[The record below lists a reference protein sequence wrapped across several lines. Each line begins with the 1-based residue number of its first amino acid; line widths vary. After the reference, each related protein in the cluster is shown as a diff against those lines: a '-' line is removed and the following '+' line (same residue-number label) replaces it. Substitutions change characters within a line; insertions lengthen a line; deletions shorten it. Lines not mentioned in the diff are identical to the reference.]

1 MGTVPR
7 DNATV
12 FVLDDDSSM
21 LRATARG
28 LKTAGYQVEAFGSP
42 DQFLARP
49 LYNGVGCLVVD
60 LRMAGMNGL
69 EVQYAVKRAGSTLPV
84 IFLSGY
90 GDVPTTVKAMQ
101 AGAVDFLT
109 RPYSLEQL
117 LRAVSLAVEKHR
129 EGLLTSLETT
139 QMRRKL
145 RLLTARERDVC
156 RLVVQG
162 LLNKQIAG
170 DLGAA
175 EGTIKIHRRRVMQ
188 KLGVDSVA
196 ELVRLVDRAGPL

>member
-1 MGTVPR
+1 LS

-12 FVLDDDSSM
+12 FVLDDDASM

-28 LKTAGYQVEAFGSP
+28 LKTAGYLVEAFESP
-42 DQFLARP
+42 AQFLARP
-49 LYNGVGCLVVD
+49 PYNGVGCLVVD
-60 LRMAGMNGL
+60 LRMAGMSGL
-69 EVQYAVKRAGSTLPV
+69 DVQNAVKRTGSTLPV

-101 AGAVDFLT
+101 AGAIDFLT
-109 RPYSLEQL
+109 KPYSLDQL
-117 LRAVSLAVEKHR
+117 LLAVSLAIEKHR
-129 EGLLTSLETT
+129 GALAASVETT
-139 QMRRKL
+139 QMRRKV
-145 RLLTARERDVC
+145 RLLTAREREVC
-156 RLVVQG
+156 RLVGQG

-170 DLGAA
+170 ELGAA